1 MNAVGGEHGRP
12 GAGIQRGLAARRQQ
26 ERARRS
32 RRRRGARVHDAGSL
46 RVRGAT
52 PLCTRPHCK
61 TGCSAA
67 TLPRPMPVRRPAG
80 SRLTGPPHRRR
91 RGSRALAVAAA
102 RFPVSPNPPPLDRA
116 RPRTAR
122 PPSRWRRRRAPRAT
136 HPSRGSCQKPRPS
149 PYRRRVC
156 CTYPLAGCAWSAA
169 PHERGGRGGGAEGE
183 GGRPS
188 VPAGRGRR
196 CAGAAAPLS
205 ILPQRGGAPLPT
217 RLSGAR
223 VRGGSASAP
232 PRARGGRGVGSACA
246 AAAAARLAPP
256 QRQRRAAAIVPAA
269 RRRPIGWRRP
279 AAAANRV
286 APPRAGRFLPTSA
299 PRPQQGLP
307 LPRVHD
313 GKTSEPRRRCA
324 PGGRGGPPPRLLEPG
339 HASGGAPS
347 VPAARPPWAAA
358 HPPRALRR
366 AGRPAVAVRWVMSPC
381 CFVHSV
387 AGRGRG
393 RAAAASPRRLG
404 RRRPSPPPSPPGVA
418 HHTSVA
424 CRMGGGGGGGGCDC
438 PASSPPCPHTAR
450 PPRAPYGKTA
460 CTPAQGRRTPA
471 GLPLCAIRGLLHQ
484 GVPSLRGGCE
494 AHSSVFP
501 HPRSG
506 APSQRRLCVLPCPSS
521 GGLTGWHLAVR
532 PIKRR
537 PGSCP
542 RPPVHPPPPPFPN
555 NTLSPAPPTAP
566 PVRLTVWQ
574 HRLSAPCFLCSRGR
588 RSPSAVVRR
597 PVGAGLGSSKQAPAA
612 PPDGRPAGDSRPGA
626 RRVDHQTGTAP
637 PPSWRWP
644 PQGVPARG
652 PNGCCA
658 CCRCW

>member
-1 MNAVGGEHGRP
+1 MGRGAARASLLAAGGGALAPPPRFPPSRREGARLFPDGSLAHASGGGAPARLP
-12 GAGIQRGLAARRQQ
+12 ARGAGAGWEVLARPPPPPGWLRRHGSAAPPRSSPPRGGGQSGGAAARRPFPTNV
-26 ERARRS
+26 S
-32 RRRRGARVHDAGSL
+32 
-46 RVRGAT
+46 T
-52 PLCTRPHCK
+52 P
-61 TGCSAA
+61 
-67 TLPRPMPVRRPAG
+67 
-80 SRLTGPPHRRR
+80 
-91 RGSRALAVAAA
+91 AAA
-102 RFPVSPNPPPLDRA
+102 RPAPA
-116 RPRTAR
+116 PRT
-122 PPSRWRRRRAPRAT
+122 RW
-136 HPSRGSCQKPRPS
+136 KN
-149 PYRRRVC
+149 
-156 CTYPLAGCAWSAA
+156 
-169 PHERGGRGGGAEGE
+169 ER
-183 GGRPS
+183 
-188 VPAGRGRR
+188 
-196 CAGAAAPLS
+196 GAAA
-205 ILPQRGGAPLPT
+205 
-217 RLSGAR
+217 
-223 VRGGSASAP
+223 VRAGRAGGSA
-232 PRARGGRGVGSACA
+232 A
-246 AAAAARLAPP
+246 AATRAWSCERGSP
-256 QRQRRAAAIVPAA
+256 QRPRRAAAVGGRASPPRPPTRRAAGCGGALGHVSLLFRPLGGGPRPRPRRSRISAASRPPPALPAALPA
-269 RRRPIGWRRP
+269 RRRPPHQCGMP
-279 AAAANRV
+279 
-286 APPRAGRFLPTSA
+286 
-299 PRPQQGLP
+299 
-307 LPRVHD
+307 H
-313 GKTSEPRRRCA
+313 
-324 PGGRGGPPPRLLEPG
+324 
-339 HASGGAPS
+339 
-347 VPAARPPWAAA
+347 
-358 HPPRALRR
+358 
-366 AGRPAVAVRWVMSPC
+366 
-381 CFVHSV
+381 
-387 AGRGRG
+387 
-393 RAAAASPRRLG
+393 
-404 RRRPSPPPSPPGVA
+404 
-418 HHTSVA
+418 
-424 CRMGGGGGGGGCDC
+424 GGGGGGGGCDC

-471 GLPLCAIRGLLHQ
+471 GLPLCAIRVLLHQ

-501 HPRSG
+501 HPWSG

-521 GGLTGWHLAVR
+521 GGLTGWHLAAR

>member
-52 PLCTRPHCK
+52 PLCTRPHCE
-61 TGCSAA
+61 TGGSAA

-102 RFPVSPNPPPLDRA
+102 RFPVSPNPPPLDRS
-116 RPRTAR
+116 RPLTAR

-256 QRQRRAAAIVPAA
+256 PRQRRAAAIVPAA

-313 GKTSEPRRRCA
+313 GKKSEARRRCA
-324 PGGRGGPPPRLLEPG
+324 PGVRGGPPPRLEPG

-347 VPAARPPWAAA
+347 GPAARPPWAAA

-393 RAAAASPRRLG
+393 RPAAASPRRLG

-424 CRMGGGGGGGGCDC
+424 CRMGGGGEGGV
-438 PASSPPCPHTAR
+438 ATAL
-450 PPRAPYGKTA
+450 PR
-460 CTPAQGRRTPA
+460 
-471 GLPLCAIRGLLHQ
+471 
-484 GVPSLRGGCE
+484 
-494 AHSSVFP
+494 
-501 HPRSG
+501 
-506 APSQRRLCVLPCPSS
+506 
-521 GGLTGWHLAVR
+521 
-532 PIKRR
+532 RR
-537 PGSCP
+537 PAPTPLAPPEP
-542 RPPVHPPPPPFPN
+542 RTGRLPVHPP
-555 NTLSPAPPTAP
+555 
-566 PVRLTVWQ
+566 
-574 HRLSAPCFLCSRGR
+574 
-588 RSPSAVVRR
+588 
-597 PVGAGLGSSKQAPAA
+597 K
-612 PPDGRPAGDSRPGA
+612 DGA
-626 RRVDHQTGTAP
+626 RRLGC
-637 PPSWRWP
+637 RF
-644 PQGVPARG
+644 VPFVFSSTRG
-652 PNGCCA
+652 YPV
-658 CCRCW
+658 